1 LKSLKIILNIA
12 LLLFCIPNNL
22 VAQCAPITI
31 NGPTFVC
38 PGATNNY
45 TVSGIPPGLIDFY
58 SLGPLPG
65 GFGVIC
71 GFNVVAPGNLELC
84 LADGAIQLCI
94 YYDNNTCVSC
104 IDIFVTSNPINSIT
118 GPAQVCGGDTETYT
132 LNPTL
137 PSNITVTYSVTNGTV
152 ISSDNGQATVQWNA
166 NQTSGQICASVPF
179 CGSTQTICQQV
190 TISQTPTGNPVTL
203 SDCADPVTGLA
214 TFNLTNSDATIGNG
228 FNVSWFQDI
237 DLTIPITNPSSFMT
251 GTTTIYAVVSNGG
264 CPSAPIPINIIVS
277 NPDPSGFLMSISPNP
292 ICPLS
297 AGDNQQI
304 TVSFILPSPGTYTY
318 QYQLECG
325 SNTTNGSVTS
335 STGSF
340 DLTVNSNCTLN
351 VLSITSASGCQTTF
365 NPPLT
370 DIINY
375 VNPPNITVLSGF
387 NFICQGQS
395 IDLNDYLVV
404 SFGDVTWHSGFPT
417 TPSNQLPSGVVSPN
431 TATIYYAQI
440 TYDGCFRNTGFPV
453 NVDPSGPTFTTSQS
467 ICQNASNVDL
477 TQFLSPPTLQGTWS
491 GQGVTGS
498 IFNPAGLSG
507 SIEVTF
513 DPVNPCLDNGV
524 VTFEITTPQTP
535 VLGTTQICESSD
547 PISLNILTDP
557 LFPNGNWSGP
567 GVTNNNFDPSN
578 LSATVTLT
586 FTPTTA
592 CINPATTIISIL
604 PNPQFSVSTNVVV
617 CTNASINLEDYV
629 NTSAGL
635 NLTFHNGLP
644 ATISNQLSSTLVIIG
659 ANTTYYVKATNTD
672 GCITIV
678 PLNITV
684 SPGGIPVL
692 GTATLCENQNNFD
705 LNALNDPLA
714 GPGIWAGIG
723 VSSNILDLTLQSG
736 TINLSFIPNNTCFS
750 ASNTTV
756 NVVENATPIL
766 TSTSMCSE
774 NGSFPLINLQDPN
787 YPNGSWSGPNV
798 VNNIFNPQN
807 LSGNTLLTFTSTDF
821 CVSPAFTNINVILS
835 ETPVLS
841 STEICETVTLLDL
854 STLGDPDFN
863 SGTWYGDGVN
873 GNDFAPS
880 GLLGTILLTFI
891 SDQQCVLPAST
902 TIVVNGLQTP
912 VLQDA
917 TLCFN
922 AAPLNLST
930 LSGNFPAG
938 EWSGNGV
945 LDNVFYPNQNIGLN
959 SLTFVADA
967 ACTLPATTEVLVQG
981 IPSFE
986 NLEVNCNN
994 GVYNVSF
1001 TITGGDPN
1009 GYFINGNLVS
1019 SEFTSGSIVSN
1030 TPYLFTLSDINQCGT
1045 TIIQGNKNCD
1055 CSNDPGTMDFAFSP
1069 LRVCISDTARAVFN
1083 NNSVINNGTVL
1094 RFVLHDSPSSQLG
1107 NIFAQS
1113 SSPEFVF
1120 PSNGVFGQIYYISS
1134 VSGTLLSNG
1143 NIDSSDPCFSASA
1156 GIPVVFY
1163 QPDISL
1169 GKVDPFCIE
1178 NCIDVLVNFNGE
1190 GPFNMSYEITNGLST
1205 VVKDTLWFQS
1215 SQNSVAFCPENFNLK
1230 LTETVSFKIISTND
1244 KNCEML
1250 PPPLQNLI
1258 INNKRTNTI
1267 TQSLCENNTIN
1278 INGTV
1283 YDKNNTSGQEIIIS
1297 NNTAVCDSIIDIK
1310 LNILKNT
1317 SFTLD
1322 NEICNNQSIIVN
1334 GNIYNK
1340 DRLTGQEII
1349 ANTLGCDS
1357 VINVRLK
1364 YVDQKVQKI
1373 NSELCQGEAINI
1385 NGTIYDIANPK
1396 GQEILINGA
1405 QNGCDSIIDIDLKF
1419 LPPAVNNLSLVICP
1433 HENVN
1438 INGEIFDINNTQKQI
1453 ILSNASV
1460 NGCDSIINIQLSF
1473 YEETIDTLMISLFTG
1488 QSTMVNGQLFNY
1500 QNREGLTLFPDVT
1513 MNGCRKYQY
1522 VIINFNQESISA
1534 QISSAP
1540 ETCPESKD
1548 GSIIIENITGCT
1560 NYKVKI
1566 NGIIYENINLPW
1578 TLKNL
1583 PPNNYN
1589 VEITGDFQC
1598 SFKTTIQVDKSTS
1611 TGFEVDNNTFTVEEN
1626 QVTRIE
1632 LDIIPIPE
1640 NINWLENDFLS
1651 CFDCLNPVLADL
1663 QRDTLL
1669 AFTLTDDNGC
1679 KYENQIFVKVNP
1691 KKQNLV
1697 FPNIFSPNG
1706 DGQNDLYIFNNTL
1719 SQNIEQVSIF
1729 DRWGNMV
1736 FSESN
1741 IEAGESM
1748 VWDGTMN
1755 QGRVTPGVYI
1765 MVAQFTSDKKEKEII
1780 SGSIT
1785 VVY

>member
-1 LKSLKIILNIA
+1 MIFSCLILSLGFDRLS
-12 LLLFCIPNNL
+12 
-22 VAQCAPITI
+22 AQCPTVTI
-31 NGPTFVC
+31 SGPTVVC
-38 PGATNNY
+38 PGSTNIY
-45 TVSGIPPGLIDFY
+45 TITGIPPSQINFY
-58 SLGPLPG
+58 SIGAVPGSGPA
-65 GFGVIC
+65 VIC
-71 GFNVVAPGNLELC
+71 GFVVITPGTISLC
-84 LADGAIQLCI
+84 ADFGSPQLCV
-94 YYDNNTCVSC
+94 YYENNTCVEC
-104 IDIFVTSNPINSIT
+104 IDIVVSNNPINSLT
-118 GPAQVCGGDTETYT
+118 GDLQVCGGDTETYSID
-132 LNPTL
+132 
-137 PSNITVTYSVTNGTV
+137 PSPNNLAITYTVTNGT
-152 ISSDNGQATVQWNA
+152 ITNSDNSEVTVQWDA
-166 NQTSGQICASVPF
+166 NQTSGEICASVPF
-179 CGSTQTICQQV
+179 CNSTQTICQQV
-190 TISQTPTGNPVTL
+190 TITPQPTGNPVTL
-203 SDCADPVTGLA
+203 SDCADPNTGLA
-214 TFNLTNSDATIGNG
+214 TFNLTNSNATIGNG
-228 FNVSWFQDI
+228 FSVSWFQDMG
-237 DLTIPITNPSSFMT
+237 LTIPITNPSSFTT
-251 GTTTIYAVVSNGG
+251 GTTTVYAVVSNGS
-264 CPSAPIPINIIVS
+264 CSSVPIPINIVVS

-297 AGDNQQI
+297 AGESQQI
-304 TVSFILPSPGTYTY
+304 TVSFILPTPGTYTY
-318 QYQLECG
+318 QYQLVCG
-325 SNTTNGSVTS
+325 SNITNGSVTS

-375 VNPPNITVLSGF
+375 INPPNITVLPGF

-395 IDLNDYLVV
+395 IDLSDYLVV
-404 SFGDVTWHSGFPT
+404 SFGDITWHSGFPT
-417 TPSNQLPSGVVSPN
+417 TSSNLLASSIVSPN
-431 TATIYYAQI
+431 TTTIYYAQI
-440 TYDGCFRNTGFPV
+440 QYDGCFINAGFPV

-467 ICQNASNVDL
+467 ICQSASNVDL

-491 GQGVTGS
+491 GQGVVGNFFS
-498 IFNPAGLSG
+498 PAGLSG
-507 SIEVTF
+507 NVTITF
-513 DPVNPCLDNGV
+513 DPLSSCLDNGV

-535 VLGTTQICESSD
+535 VLGTTQICESAD

-557 LFPNGNWSGP
+557 LIPNGNWSGP

-586 FTPTTA
+586 FTPTAA
-592 CINPATTIISIL
+592 CINSATTIINIL
-604 PNPQFSVSTNVVV
+604 PNPQFSVTPNLIV

-629 NTSAGL
+629 NAPTGL

-644 ATISNQLSSTLVIIG
+644 ATTSNQLSSTLVTIG
-659 ANTTYYVKATNTD
+659 ANATYYVKATNTD
-672 GCITIV
+672 GCFEVI
-678 PLNITV
+678 PLNITT

-692 GTATLCENQNNFD
+692 GTATLCENQNTFD
-705 LNALNDPLA
+705 LNTLNDPIA

-723 VSSNILDLTLQSG
+723 VSNNTLDLTSQSG
-736 TINLSFIPNNTCFS
+736 TINLTFTPSNTCFS
-750 ASNTTV
+750 VANTTV

-766 TSTSMCSE
+766 TSTSLCSE
-774 NGSFPLINLQDPN
+774 NGTFSLINLQDTN
-787 YPNGSWSGPNV
+787 FPNGIWSGPNV

-821 CVSPAFTNINVILS
+821 CVSPASTNIDVILS

-841 STEICETVTLLDL
+841 NTQICETVSLFDL
-854 STLGDPDFN
+854 STLEDPDFT
-863 SGTWYGDGVN
+863 SGTWSGDGVN
-873 GNDFAPS
+873 GNDFTSA
-880 GLLGTILLTFI
+880 GLLGTILLTFT

-912 VLQDA
+912 VLQNA

-922 AAPLNLST
+922 AAPINLSI
-930 LSGNFPAG
+930 LSGNFPTG

-945 LDNVFYPNQNIGLN
+945 IDNIFYPDQNIGLN

-967 ACTLPATTEVLVQG
+967 DCTLPATTAVFVQG
-981 IPSFE
+981 VPSFE
-986 NLEVNCNN
+986 NLEINCKN

-1019 SEFTSGSIVSN
+1019 SEFTSTDIISN
-1030 TPYLFTLSDINQCGT
+1030 TPYLFTLSDLNQCGT

-1055 CSNDPGTMDFAFSP
+1055 CTNDPGTMNFASSP
-1069 LRVCISDTARAVFN
+1069 LKVCSSDTARAIFN

-1113 SSPEFVF
+1113 TSPEFVL
-1120 PSNGVFGQIYYISS
+1120 PSNGVMGQTYYISA

-1143 NIDSSDPCFSASA
+1143 NIDISDPCFSVSA
-1156 GIPVVFY
+1156 GVPVVFY

-1178 NCIDVLVNFNGE
+1178 NCVDVSVNFKGE
-1190 GPFNMSYEITNGLST
+1190 GPFNLSYEITNGLST
-1205 VVKDTLWFQS
+1205 VVKDTLLFQS
-1215 SQNSVAFCPENFNLK
+1215 SQNTVSFCPENFNLK
-1230 LTETVSFKIISTND
+1230 LSETVSFKIIKSND
-1244 KNCEML
+1244 RNCEIG
-1250 PPPLQNLI
+1250 PTPIQNLI
-1258 INNKRTNTI
+1258 INKKRTNNF
-1267 TQSLCENNTIN
+1267 TQSLCENNAIN

-1283 YDKNNTSGQEIIIS
+1283 YDKNRTSGQEIITS
-1297 NNTAVCDSIIDIK
+1297 NNTTLCDSIIDIK

-1317 SFTLD
+1317 NFTLD

-1334 GNIYNK
+1334 GNTYNK
-1340 DRLTGQEII
+1340 DRLIGQEII

-1357 VINVRLK
+1357 VINIRLK

-1373 NSELCQGEAINI
+1373 NSVLCEGQAINV

-1396 GQEILINGA
+1396 GQELLFNGA
-1405 QNGCDSIIDIDLKF
+1405 QNGCDSIVDIDLKF
-1419 LPPAVNNLSLVICP
+1419 LPPTINNLSLVICP
-1433 HENVN
+1433 HENVI
-1438 INGEIFDINNTQKQI
+1438 INGEIFDINNAQKQI
-1453 ILSNASV
+1453 TLSNASV

-1473 YEETIDTLMISLFTG
+1473 YEETIDTLKISLFTG
-1488 QSTMVNGQLFNY
+1488 QSTIINGQLFND
-1500 QNREGLTLFPDVT
+1500 QNSEGLTIFPEVT
-1513 MNGCRKYQY
+1513 MDGCRKYQY
-1522 VIINFNQESISA
+1522 VIVSFNQESISA
-1534 QISSAP
+1534 QISSTP

-1566 NGIIYENINLPW
+1566 NGIIYENITLPW

-1583 PPNNYN
+1583 DPNSYN

-1598 SFKTTIQVDKSTS
+1598 TFETSIKIDKSTS
-1611 TGFEVDNNTFTVEEN
+1611 TGFEVNNNTVSVEEGQN
-1626 QVTRIE
+1626 TQIE
-1632 LDIIPIPE
+1632 LEIVPSPSNISWPE
-1640 NINWLENDFLS
+1640 NDILS
-1651 CFDCLNPVLADL
+1651 CFDCSNPLLAGL
-1663 QRDTLL
+1663 QKDTLFT
-1669 AFTLTDDNGC
+1669 FTLTDDNGC
-1679 KYENQIFVKVNP
+1679 KFENQIFVKVNA

-1736 FSESN
+1736 FAESN

-1755 QGRVTPGVYI
+1755 QGRVTQGVYI
-1765 MVAQFTSDKKEKEII
+1765 MVAQFTSDNKVKEII

-1785 VVY
+1785 VIY